1 MPVVSLDRAWRA
13 VLHAIPL
20 AALLGCFEASDSGDD
35 APAGGSS
42 GHSGG
47 GMHGMQPVAGDDP
60 GSGAGG
66 ASSGAG
72 GSSAG
77 GHSGHAGTHAAGG
90 HGGVA
95 GASLVDPEDGG
106 LDGEHAGAGGG
117 GSNEY
122 PLLQAADIGMPSVVL
137 DGFTLTESPLWDH
150 CGAQLLFTDVQG
162 GTGSTGVI
170 HTVSA
175 SGELGLL
182 MSGTTNTNGIAL
194 DLDGSLVL
202 AQMGDGGH
210 LARRDR
216 AGEVQVL
223 EPDGS
228 PNLHTPDDVIVR
240 SDGTIYFSDGDFA
253 PIGSLFGY
261 LSSLPIYILR
271 PGATELVSAGSIVGP
286 NGLEFS
292 PDEKTLYASAYGAD
306 RVEQFSV
313 AADGTLTQGDPLIPS
328 LLSADSLCVDA
339 AGNVYVGSRDGL
351 DVVRPNG
358 EEILLIPIPG
368 GSLTT
373 GTTSC
378 TFGGDE
384 GTTLFITSWTTL
396 YRIDDMPI
404 PGQDWLVNRDRAH
417 CTP

>member
-1 MPVVSLDRAWRA
+1 
-13 VLHAIPL
+13 
-20 AALLGCFEASDSGDD
+20 
-35 APAGGSS
+35 
-42 GHSGG
+42 
-47 GMHGMQPVAGDDP
+47 
-60 GSGAGG
+60 
-66 ASSGAG
+66 
-72 GSSAG
+72 
-77 GHSGHAGTHAAGG
+77 
-90 HGGVA
+90 
-95 GASLVDPEDGG
+95 
-106 LDGEHAGAGGG
+106 
-117 GSNEY
+117 
-122 PLLQAADIGMPSVVL
+122 
-137 DGFTLTESPLWDH
+137 
-150 CGAQLLFTDVQG
+150 
-162 GTGSTGVI
+162 
-170 HTVSA
+170 
-175 SGELGLL
+175 
-182 MSGTTNTNGIAL
+182 
-194 DLDGSLVL
+194 
-202 AQMGDGGH
+202 
-210 LARRDR
+210 
-216 AGEVQVL
+216 
-223 EPDGS
+223 
-228 PNLHTPDDVIVR
+228 VR

-339 AGNVYVGSRDGL
+339 AGNIYVGSRDGL

-358 EEILLIPIPG
+358 EEIMLIPIPG

-378 TFGGDE
+378 TFGGDD